1 MKIKEIKT
9 NGIGTVE
16 GIVIALEEKANK
28 NNSSFINMTVSDGET
43 QVVAKVWNADLE
55 TFKFKTGQA
64 VLVELKMEEYKGQK
78 SYVAREITASSA
90 DPALFI
96 CGAPVKSEEMYNFL
110 YKNCWKMRRVCV
122 NGQEDS

>member
-96 CGAPVKSEEMYNFL
+96 CGAPVNRR
-110 YKNCWKMRRVCV
+110 KMRSVCI
-122 NGQEDS
+122 NGQKDS